1 MSDARRQQPMSGF
14 SDSGRLDSERLL
26 QGMTD
31 PAHAFPPIVY
41 VPCALVQNS
50 ERQSSKEMTIE
61 LRQTRDGR
69 LALLVYSAMDRLIAH
84 CGPAQPWTILASKDL
99 EQVRLATGFELVLL
113 DLDIPE
119 ELRHTGD
126 AI

>member
-1 MSDARRQQPMSGF
+1 MSDARRLRPMSGLF
-14 SDSGRLDSERLL
+14 ESGMLDSERRVA
-26 QGMTD
+26 D

-41 VPCALVQNS
+41 VPCPPGQS
-50 ERQSSKEMTIE
+50 KDEQSSKELAIE

-84 CGPAQPWTILASKDL
+84 CGPAQPWTILATQDL

-119 ELRHTGD
+119 ELRHAGEPV
-126 AI
+126 

>member
-1 MSDARRQQPMSGF
+1 MSHARRQQPIAGF

-26 QGMTD
+26 RGTAD

-41 VPCALVQNS
+41 VPCAPRQSS
-50 ERQSSKEMTIE
+50 ERQSSEEMTIE

-69 LALLVYSAMDRLIAH
+69 FALLVYSAMDRLTTH
-84 CGPAQPWTILASKDL
+84 CGPAQPWTVMATKDL
-99 EQVRLATGFELVLL
+99 EQVRMATGFEIVLL
-113 DLDIPE
+113 DLHIPE
-119 ELRHTGD
+119 KLRHTGE